1 MKSNYDW
8 DKALVAQLKKA
19 LDNGAEFAKHDKE
32 YIEAAYEQL
41 GRGIALSKIQSWIIN
56 TIVEIKPTKKH

>member
-1 MKSNYDW
+1 MNKRYDW

-19 LDNGAEFAKHDKE
+19 LDSGAEFSKHDQE

-41 GRGIALSKIQSWIIN
+41 GRGVSLSKIQSWVVN
-56 TIVEIKPTKKH
+56 TIVEIEDSTR